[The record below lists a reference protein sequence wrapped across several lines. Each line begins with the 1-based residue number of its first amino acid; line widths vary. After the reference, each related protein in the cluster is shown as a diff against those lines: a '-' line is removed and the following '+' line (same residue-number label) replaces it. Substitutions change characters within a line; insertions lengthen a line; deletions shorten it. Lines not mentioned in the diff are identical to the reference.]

1 MHFKHMS
8 ENEHIEFIEPSL
20 IEKHHANSLNPAD
33 SLFLSKLNDDGRTDW
48 QDSRSSRTSPD
59 DPDHYWQSGY
69 EHIFDVDMG
78 RILIIDSEYDII
90 TFFSK
95 YGIPY
100 DKRQELTQITEIKK
114 QIVIILNFLETL
126 NAEKKDIIENQP
138 EIILAN
144 NHSDTVKFNY
154 VDIKNDMIVI
164 PKKGLTIKFI
174 SSVFIKLKDLYDK
187 LGKYYPQG
195 QERWNG
201 YRRVDYIKMREDGYG
216 GIYYTKKIISH
227 AKSSINMNYFWKD
240 FLTWLDADTLI
251 VWNKEVLNKIN

>member
-1 MHFKHMS
+1 MHMS

-20 IEKHHANSLNPAD
+20 IEKHFAHGLNPAD

-48 QDSRSSRTSPD
+48 QDSRYSRTSPD
-59 DPDHYWQSGY
+59 DPEHYWQSGY
-69 EHIFDVDMG
+69 KHIYDVNMEK
-78 RILIIDSEYDII
+78 ILIINSEYDII

-95 YGIPY
+95 YGIPCY
-100 DKRQELTQITEIKK
+100 EKRENSTIKK
-114 QIVIILNFLETL
+114 LEKEIIIILKFLETL
-126 NAEKKDIIENQP
+126 NAENKEIIENQP
-138 EIILAN
+138 EIILTHIN
-144 NHSDTVKFNY
+144 SDTFKFKD

-164 PKKGLTIKFI
+164 PKKGITIKFI
-174 SSVFIKLKDLYDK
+174 CSVFIKLKNLYDK

-195 QERWNG
+195 QEWWNG

-251 VWNKEVLNKIN
+251 VWKEDALIRII

>member
-1 MHFKHMS
+1 MHMS

-33 SLFLSKLNDDGRTDW
+33 SLFLSKLNEDGRTDW
-48 QDSRSSRTSPD
+48 QDSRSSRD
-59 DPDHYWQSGY
+59 DPEHYWQSGY
-69 EHIFDVDMG
+69 KHIYDVNMEKV
-78 RILIIDSEYDII
+78 LIINSEYDII

-100 DKRQELTQITEIKK
+100 DKRPERPEITELKK
-114 QIVIILNFLETL
+114 KIIIILKFLETL
-126 NAEKKDIIENQP
+126 NADKKDIIENQP

-144 NHSDTVKFNY
+144 NNNDTVKFNY

-164 PKKGLTIKFI
+164 PKKGVTIKFI
-174 SSVFIKLKDLYDK
+174 SSVFIKLKNLYDK
-187 LGKYYPQG
+187 LGKQYPQYPQG
-195 QERWNG
+195 YWEG
-201 YRRVDYIKMREDGYG
+201 YRRVDYIKLRKDGYG

-251 VWNKEVLNKIN
+251 VWNKDVLTKVN